1 MNKIRHYS
9 RVRKVHKGRVRCDR
23 LPIDGERLMLGNQYW
38 KSNVIEGSLEYSLI
52 CRNYFKLVIFHNI
65 WRNQTKVI

>member
-1 MNKIRHYS
+1 MNKVRHYS
-9 RVRKVHKGRVRCDR
+9 RVRKVDNGTVRSDR
-23 LPIDGERLMLGNQYW
+23 LPFNGERLMHGNQYW

-65 WRNQTKVI
+65 WRYHTKVI